1 MTITAARTGIS
12 TQGATGYEWDLD
24 TLERG
29 GGIAWAQHGPGYTRL
44 RVADRPPPGVPARA
58 GDLRWHSATEAW
70 LSVDGSV
77 VVRSSCSPPAL
88 LVTPSGARLLPAQP
102 GEEETA
108 HLADGDVLLMCS
120 AGVLDTEPTGLGQVL
135 AWSPRRLAVHGPS
148 ALLQHL
154 MQGVGQGAA
163 AVVRCTAQPAPSAGS
178 VRPARPARRAPVTSP
193 PHAPHEE
200 VR

>member
-1 MTITAARTGIS
+1 MTVTAARTEIS
-12 TQGATGYEWDLD
+12 TLGATGYEWDLD

-29 GGIAWAQHGPGYTRL
+29 GGIAWAQHSPNHTRL

-58 GDLRWHSATEAW
+58 GDLRWASATQAW

-77 VVRSSCSPPAL
+77 IVRSSCAPPAL
-88 LVTPSGARLLPAQP
+88 LVTSCGARLLPAQP

-108 HLADGDVLLMCS
+108 QLVDGDLLLMCS
-120 AGVLDTEPTGLGQVL
+120 AGVLETKPTGLGQVL
-135 AWSPRRLAVHGPS
+135 AWSPRRLAVHGPG

-154 MQGVGQGAA
+154 MQGVSQGAA
-163 AVVRCTAQPAPSAGS
+163 AVARCTARAASPAPSARP
-178 VRPARPARRAPVTSP
+178 VRRTPTASP
-193 PHAPHEE
+193 QHAPHEE

>member
-1 MTITAARTGIS
+1 MTITAARTEIS
-12 TQGATGYEWDLD
+12 THGATGFEWDLD

-29 GGIAWAQHGPGYTRL
+29 GGIASAQHGPSYTRL

-77 VVRSSCSPPAL
+77 IVRSSCSPPAL
-88 LVTPSGARLLPAQP
+88 LVTSSGARLLPAQP

-108 HLADGDVLLMCS
+108 HLTDGDVLLMCS

-154 MQGVGQGAA
+154 MQGVSQGAA
-163 AVVRCTAQPAPSAGS
+163 AVVRCTAQAAPPAPSDQ
-178 VRPARPARRAPVTSP
+178 PQRRTPTSSP
-193 PHAPHEE
+193 PPAPH
-200 VR
+200 